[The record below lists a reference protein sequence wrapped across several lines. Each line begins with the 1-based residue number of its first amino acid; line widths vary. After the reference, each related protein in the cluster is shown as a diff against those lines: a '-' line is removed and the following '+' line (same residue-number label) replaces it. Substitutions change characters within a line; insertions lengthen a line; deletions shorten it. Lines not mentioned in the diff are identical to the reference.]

1 MVRRKSRRSS
11 TPAAQRSAGSEA
23 TIVWGK
29 DVEAGDYLKVPRVIL
44 ARGRYPIE
52 GLRGLKPRHLLLLL
66 VLAGRKF
73 KRSRIRAYWEE
84 LADDLEVSKDTVRKW
99 AYELR
104 DRGLLHIAQH
114 RGRALLD
121 QCIECLYFP
130 GVLLRVSPEA
140 GRPGPRQGVTQL
152 GVAHSPFVNE
162 AIRRRYV
169 AVQQRIHRLSVFVG

>member
-114 RGRALLD
+114 RGRD
-121 QCIECLYFP
+121 P
-130 GVLLRVSPEA
+130 DDKRVGYRNERNSFDIA
-140 GRPGPRQGVTQL
+140 
-152 GVAHSPFVNE
+152 PFVRLVE
-162 AIRRRYV
+162 QAHKMRRADRPLKGRREV
-169 AVQQRIHRLSVFVG
+169 DRES